1 MSKDQVKKKESKYRE
16 NTQITYYF
24 TTIFLIAG
32 TLLTLYLLTFK
43 VENISI
49 FIIVLSILAGG
60 LPVGFIG
67 AFIDYKLSITKVKY
81 RPNSYEKESRP
92 EHY

>member
-1 MSKDQVKKKESKYRE
+1 MSKNQVKKKEYKSRE
-16 NTQITYYF
+16 NIHITYYF

-60 LPVGFIG
+60 LPVGFVG
-67 AFIDYKLSITKVKY
+67 AFIDYKMSVSKVKY
-81 RPNSYEKESRP
+81 RPNSTVKESRP

>member
-1 MSKDQVKKKESKYRE
+1 MSDKQVKKKEYKSRG
-16 NTQITYYF
+16 NTHITYYF
-24 TTIFLIAG
+24 TTIFLIVG
-32 TLLTLYLLTFK
+32 TLLTMYLLTLK

-60 LPVGFIG
+60 LPIGFIG
-67 AFIDYKLSITKVKY
+67 AFIDYKMSASKVKY
-81 RPNSYEKESRP
+81 RTSSTVKESRP

>member
-1 MSKDQVKKKESKYRE
+1 MSKDQVKKNKYKSRDIH
-16 NTQITYYF
+16 ITYYF
-24 TTIFLIAG
+24 TTLFLIAG

-67 AFIDYKLSITKVKY
+67 AFIDYKMSASKVKY
-81 RPNSYEKESRP
+81 RTNSAVKESRP

>member
-1 MSKDQVKKKESKYRE
+1 MSKDQVKKKEYKYRE

-67 AFIDYKLSITKVKY
+67 AFIDYKMSVAKVKY
-81 RPNSYEKESRP
+81 RTNSSVKESRP
-92 EHY
+92 EHN

>member
-1 MSKDQVKKKESKYRE
+1 MSNNREKKKEANLRG
-16 NTQITYYF
+16 NTRITYYF

-32 TLLTLYLLTFK
+32 TLLTLYLLSFK
-43 VENISI
+43 VENVSI

-60 LPVGFIG
+60 LPVGFVG
-67 AFIDYKLSITKVKY
+67 AFIDYKMSVSKVKY
-81 RPNSYEKESRP
+81 RANSRVKESRP